1 MGLVRGTGILPTTAV
16 FGTIWPGNNALGTL
30 SVNGNLAF
38 NPGSSF
44 AVDVAANGQSGKLA
58 VAGATSIA
66 GGSVSVFAA
75 PGAYGPRTRYTILNS
90 PGGVTGAFSGFNASL
105 PSPFLQSSLG
115 YDAQN
120 VYLNLQI
127 GGFAAVAQTPNQ
139 YAVGQALDA
148 SAPNATGDY
157 ATVVTALSQLD
168 PSVVPGILTSLSGQ
182 NYSGFSNSMVQG
194 AQLFMS
200 NFLSQAGSGNRGSGR
215 IALAEACVV
224 ACDATQE
231 TWGAWGGA
239 LGGLGTVG
247 QGLGT
252 GAVTYNVG
260 GFAAGLDRKLADNFR
275 AGMTVGYT
283 GGSNWVSGFSGQ
295 GFSNTVQAGL
305 YGGFAQGPV
314 YLDGIVGYAY
324 SANQLARSIVIPG
337 LAARQLVGAVGVTH
351 NAIAEATSVYLRY
364 EGDISGQDSSH
375 ALTAGVRMTW

>member
-1 MGLVRGTGILPTTAV
+1 MLPTTAV
-16 FGTIWPGNNALGTL
+16 FGTIWPGNNQLGTL

-38 NPGSSF
+38 APGSSF

-75 PGAYGPRTRYTILNS
+75 PGAYAPRTRYTILNS
-90 PGGVTGAFSGFNASL
+90 AGGVTGAFSGFNASL

-157 ATVVTALSQLD
+157 ATVVTALAQVDASL
-168 PSVVPGILTSLSGQ
+168 VPGILTSLSGQ

-200 NFLSQAGSGNRGSGR
+200 NFLSQAGGGNRRQRQDRPGR
-215 IALAEACVV
+215 SLRRRLRHARTGDV
-224 ACDATQE
+224 
-231 TWGAWGGA
+231 GR
-239 LGGLGTVG
+239 LG
-247 QGLGT
+247 
-252 GAVTYNVG
+252 
-260 GFAAGLDRKLADNFR
+260 RR
-275 AGMTVGYT
+275 AGRAGH
-283 GGSNWVSGFSGQ
+283 GGPGPRQRRRHLQCRRLRRRPRPQARRQFSG
-295 GFSNTVQAGL
+295 
-305 YGGFAQGPV
+305 
-314 YLDGIVGYAY
+314 
-324 SANQLARSIVIPG
+324 
-337 LAARQLVGAVGVTH
+337 AA
-351 NAIAEATSVYLRY
+351 
-364 EGDISGQDSSH
+364 
-375 ALTAGVRMTW
+375 